1 MADYRIES
9 DGTVVVY
16 LSEKATKWVTEPKP
30 AVGARLAFKTKSD
43 VQVCGLGRCRHPYGP
58 GARAARSHPHHRG
71 NGSRYAAR
79 LRHFGP
85 CSRAGRKL
93 RSHRARAGD
102 RETRCSHHR
111 SHEPAKHNPV
121 SGQ

>member
-43 VQVCGLGRCRHPYGP
+43 TADFVEAMEAEGFTFEGKEYLTAACVRDFAQSTKTGLRAVGC
-58 GARAARSHPHHRG
+58 ARTEG
-71 NGSRYAAR
+71 GE
-79 LRHFGP
+79 
-85 CSRAGRKL
+85 RAFDT
-93 RSHRARAGD
+93 AYP
-102 RETRCSHHR
+102 T
-111 SHEPAKHNPV
+111 
-121 SGQ
+121 

>member
-43 VQVCGLGRCRHPYGP
+43 TAER
-58 GARAARSHPHHRG
+58 RAIYESGYPSVG
-71 NGSRYAAR
+71 KFPIKNGKKIR
-79 LRHFGP
+79 LRP
-85 CSRAGRKL
+85 DDL
-93 RSHRARAGD
+93 
-102 RETRCSHHR
+102 
-111 SHEPAKHNPV
+111 
-121 SGQ
+121 

>member
-43 VQVCGLGRCRHPYGP
+43 TADPVEAMEAEGFTFEGKEYLT
-58 GARAARSHPHHRG
+58 AA
-71 NGSRYAAR
+71 
-79 LRHFGP
+79 
-85 CSRAGRKL
+85 
-93 RSHRARAGD
+93 
-102 RETRCSHHR
+102 
-111 SHEPAKHNPV
+111 
-121 SGQ
+121 